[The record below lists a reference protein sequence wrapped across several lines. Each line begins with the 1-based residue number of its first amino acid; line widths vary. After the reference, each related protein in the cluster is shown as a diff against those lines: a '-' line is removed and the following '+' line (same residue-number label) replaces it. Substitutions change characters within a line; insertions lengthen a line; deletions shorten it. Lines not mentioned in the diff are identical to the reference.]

1 MQSSTENPKLSEI
14 DKKRKAILL
23 SKYAIYLLNPDYAI
37 GLRNE
42 S

>member
-1 MQSSTENPKLSEI
+1 MAPELTLVKVVLQGIASP
-14 DKKRKAILL
+14 
-23 SKYAIYLLNPDYAI
+23 YFNPDYAI